1 MDTDEILA
9 ALSDSGDT
17 FDLPDG
23 RRLRLT
29 IDWEQM
35 DWDMFYEPECYGR
48 IEWVRN
54 DATYGRPYRP
64 DGFDG
69 GARILRPYRCD
80 PMWWQPPKGD
90 YKTTDEDGLARY
102 VTQLLDEG
110 FAYMTVELE
119 ERCSHGE
126 WHTVD
131 VASLGGI
138 PVPDLDND
146 ADRRYLLSELVSEVT
161 HAMAVTA

>member
-54 DATYGRPYRP
+54 DATYGGALRP

-69 GARILRPYRCD
+69 GARILRPHRCD
-80 PMWWQPPKGD
+80 PVWWQPPKGD

-102 VTQLLDEG
+102 VTQLLEEG
-110 FAYMTVELE
+110 FCYAVVDVQ
-119 ERCSHGE
+119 ERCSHGD

-131 VASLGGI
+131 GASLGGI
-138 PVPDLDND
+138 PAPDL
-146 ADRRYLLSELVSEVT
+146 ADRSCLRDVLSDLIEQ
-161 HAMAVTA
+161 AVTA